1 MKDKNLIINQLKE
14 LGFNEYK
21 AKVMLVLLDGKAMS
35 ASEIADKSKI
45 IRSSIYDVLKLF
57 VEKGYCNEIET
68 NRIQLYQIIDPEII
82 LDKIEREQ
90 IQSHNQK
97 LTQLRDTFGTLKE
110 IYRTGSAATSDQINV
125 ELIRGYNKHRVSK
138 YMDMLK
144 TAKHEIC
151 GMFRFK
157 GMITEEC
164 NETTLNFMKNG
175 GILRSIYHIS
185 LDFKIS
191 KGNKKTDAQPEDLI
205 RVCEVFQ
212 KSGEQIRLSR
222 LEIPNMTII
231 DRENVFINIDDRHI
245 PKQSQADVIFRQSKF
260 SQYMQDLF
268 EYYWNDSI
276 TIEQYKNEIN
286 NKFPSGNTN
295 HPL

>member
-1 MKDKNLIINQLKE
+1 MTTQNNIITKLKE

-21 AKVMLVLLDGKAMS
+21 AKVLLVLLDGAAKS
-35 ASEIADKSKI
+35 ASEIADKAKI

-68 NRIQLYQIIDPEII
+68 NRILLYQIIDPEII

-90 IQSHNQK
+90 IQRHNK
-97 LTQLRDTFGTLKE
+97 TLTQLRDTFGTLKE
-110 IYRTGSAATSDQINV
+110 IYKNSSGVSSNQINV
-125 ELIRGYNKHRVSK
+125 ELMRGYNKHRISK
-138 YMDMLK
+138 YMDLLK
-144 TAKHEIC
+144 SAQKEIC

-164 NETTLNFMKNG
+164 NEATLNFMKQG
-175 GILRSIYHIS
+175 GVLRSIYHIS

-191 KGNKKTDAQPEDLI
+191 EGKKSADAQPNDLI
-205 RVCEVFQ
+205 RVCEAFQ
-212 KSGEQIRLSR
+212 KNGEQIRLSR

-231 DRENVFINIDDRHI
+231 DGENVFINIDDKHI
-245 PKQSQADVIFRQSKF
+245 PKQSQADIIFRQSKF

-268 EYYWNDSI
+268 EYYWKDSI
-276 TIEQYKNEIN
+276 TIEQYKKEIN
-286 NKFPSGNTN
+286 R
-295 HPL
+295 

>member
-1 MKDKNLIINQLKE
+1 MNNKNEIINQLKE

-21 AKVMLVLLDGKAMS
+21 AKVMLVLLEGATLS
-35 ASEIADKSKI
+35 ASEIADKAKI

-68 NRIQLYQIIDPEII
+68 NRVLLYQIIDPEII

-90 IQSHNQK
+90 IQSHNK
-97 LTQLRDTFGTLKE
+97 ILIQLRETFGTLKE
-110 IYRTGSAATSDQINV
+110 IYKIGSGVSSNQINV
-125 ELIRGYNKHRVSK
+125 ELMRGYNKHRISK
-138 YMDMLK
+138 YMDLLK
-144 TAKHEIC
+144 SAKKEIC

-157 GMITEEC
+157 GMVTEEC
-164 NETTLNFMKNG
+164 NETTLNFMKTG
-175 GILRSIYHIS
+175 GTLRSIYHIS

-191 KGNKKTDAQPEDLI
+191 EGSRKADAQPNDLI
-205 RVCEVFQ
+205 RVCEAFQ
-212 KSGEQIRLSR
+212 KNGEQIRLSR

-231 DRENVFINIDDRHI
+231 DRENVFINIDDKHI

-276 TIEQYKNEIN
+276 TIEQYKKEIN
-286 NKFPSGNTN
+286 Q
-295 HPL
+295 